1 VTRGLAQVPL
11 IGLAAFVA
19 IEARATKPLL
29 PLWVF
34 GDRNRAGGYVI
45 QILLAHGYTHAYQ
58 ISALIISAGVPIA
71 IGLLRLRPG
80 HPVTAAAR
88 T

>member
-1 VTRGLAQVPL
+1 VTRGLAEAPL

-19 IEARATKPLL
+19 IEARATEPLL

-58 ISALIISAGVPIA
+58 SARSSSPPPSRSRSAYSGYA
-71 IGLLRLRPG
+71 PG
-80 HPVTAAAR
+80 RHVTAAAR